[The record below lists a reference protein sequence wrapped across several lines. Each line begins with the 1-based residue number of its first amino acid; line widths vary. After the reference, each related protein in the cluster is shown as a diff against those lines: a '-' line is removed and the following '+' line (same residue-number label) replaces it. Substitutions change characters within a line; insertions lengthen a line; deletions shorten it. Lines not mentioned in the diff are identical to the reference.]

1 MACFDPLF
9 LLGIKSEMRR
19 ASLATNLSNFI
30 PMILLYILLFNEKFV
45 VKPKFN
51 MYLKKFSPH
60 SWKAL
65 HVSLSQLIA
74 NFASSLPI
82 LVLSKLVAQSAT
94 NAGNYVDIMAAWN
107 VNDRL
112 YAFAVCI

>member
-1 MACFDPLF
+1 
-9 LLGIKSEMRR
+9 
-19 ASLATNLSNFI
+19 
-30 PMILLYILLFNEKFV
+30 
-45 VKPKFN
+45 

-94 NAGNYVDIMAAWN
+94 NAGNYVDIMAA
-107 VNDRL
+107 
-112 YAFAVCI
+112 